1 MDSAYWQ
8 ARLDDLARRYDVPG
22 AALGVLR
29 LGPDEERLELATG
42 VLHRG
47 TGVAATPDS
56 LFQVGSITKV
66 WTTTLLMTLVEE
78 GQLDLDA
85 PVATLLPDFRVAD
98 PGASARIT
106 VRHLLGHTSGF
117 DGDMFVDTGRGDDC
131 VAAFVGEL
139 GGSRQLFAPGTAWS
153 YNNAGFVIAGRVA
166 EVLTGTSWDA
176 ALRARVVAPLGV
188 SRTVTLP
195 EEVQLHRVAVGPL
208 EDADGHPEP
217 APVWSL
223 PRSCGPAGLVCSTV
237 GDQLD
242 FAAAHLR
249 AGLLPDGSRLLAAGS
264 AAAMASEQAAR
275 VDVTGHDDAST
286 WGLGWARGA
295 WDGSRVLGH
304 DGNTI
309 GQSAYLRLLPEH
321 GVATVLLTNGGTA
334 DALHRELVGE
344 LLRELVGV
352 TVSPA
357 VAPGPEPGVLPERAV
372 GSWAQASARLDVRRE
387 ADGLVL
393 RHTDTTPFA
402 DLDPDP
408 VWERPLTGYADGV
421 LLVQRPHTQTWTP
434 LTLETTADGV
444 DLLHLGW
451 RAHTRV

>member
-29 LGPDEERLELATG
+29 LGPDEERLGLATG

-66 WTTTLLMTLVEE
+66 WTTTLLMTLVEQ
-78 GQLDLDA
+78 GLLDLDA

-176 ALRARVVAPLGV
+176 ALRERVVAPLGV

-195 EEVQLHRVAVGPL
+195 EEVLLHRAAVGHL

-249 AGLLPDGSRLLAAGS
+249 GGLLPDGSRPS
-264 AAAMASEQAAR
+264 PRTRPPRWPPSR
-275 VDVTGHDDAST
+275 PRAST
-286 WGLGWARGA
+286 
-295 WDGSRVLGH
+295 
-304 DGNTI
+304 
-309 GQSAYLRLLPEH
+309 
-321 GVATVLLTNGGTA
+321 
-334 DALHRELVGE
+334 
-344 LLRELVGV
+344 
-352 TVSPA
+352 
-357 VAPGPEPGVLPERAV
+357 
-372 GSWAQASARLDVRRE
+372 
-387 ADGLVL
+387 
-393 RHTDTTPFA
+393 
-402 DLDPDP
+402 
-408 VWERPLTGYADGV
+408 
-421 LLVQRPHTQTWTP
+421 
-434 LTLETTADGV
+434 
-444 DLLHLGW
+444 
-451 RAHTRV
+451 